1 MEAVPAEVIEPEMP
15 LGRGVAAHVQQH
27 LGTDTIA
34 QRDAH
39 LGETVGQ
46 ADEKVED
53 RLQEVFGH
61 HVGRLATSTADDQ
74 ISQGTDADVWSGPAV
89 ATGQVAA
96 DVIQMLRSP
105 QHLRQAFILSEI
117 LKRRELPR

>member
-15 LGRGVAAHVQQH
+15 LGRGVAAHVKQH

-39 LGETVGQ
+39 LGETVGH

-89 ATGQVAA
+89 TTGQVAG